1 MRSSMTDRTGE
12 SSTHMDA
19 PAMSFMTVA
28 ILLQSVSSMNP
39 VWSGRGL
46 IPVSA
51 ESRRSESCSLL
62 ISRLKTATFLPSRIE
77 ACCAMFR
84 ARLVFPTLGRAA
96 RMMRS
101 DG

>member
-1 MRSSMTDRTGE
+1 
-12 SSTHMDA
+12 
-19 PAMSFMTVA
+19 MSFMTVA

-39 VWSGRGL
+39 VCRGRGL
-46 IPVSA
+46 MPVSA

-62 ISRLKTATFLPSRIE
+62 ISRLKTATFFSSRID
-77 ACCAMFR
+77 ACCAMFN